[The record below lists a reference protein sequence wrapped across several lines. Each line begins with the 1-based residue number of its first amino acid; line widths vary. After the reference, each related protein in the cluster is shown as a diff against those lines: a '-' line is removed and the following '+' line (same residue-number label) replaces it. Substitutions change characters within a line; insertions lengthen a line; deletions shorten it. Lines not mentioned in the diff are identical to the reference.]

1 MNDPKMLAKFQKA
14 VSGALPSP
22 APGRTGP
29 PTRPRLRFALLT
41 PDPPLP
47 RADAGAPVRG
57 PPPPPQALAEDVE
70 SGPEIETLID
80 AAKYGDLEAVEDFI
94 DVGKGL
100 DEADVEQRTAL
111 HFAAGAGHGAV
122 VQALVAAGADQA
134 ARDSKG
140 EFPTPV
146 GVGLQGMSQ
155 PGGGPGADELTRRRR

>member
-1 MNDPKMLAKFQKA
+1 MRSRRPRR
-14 VSGALPSP
+14 GEPSRP
-22 APGRTGP
+22 AHAPS
-29 PTRPRLRFALLT
+29 PRLRFALLT

-140 EFPTPV
+140 EFSNACWRWPA
-146 GVGLQGMSQ
+146 G
-155 PGGGPGADELTRRRR
+155 DEPAGRRAGR

>member
-1 MNDPKMLAKFQKA
+1 M
-14 VSGALPSP
+14 
-22 APGRTGP
+22 
-29 PTRPRLRFALLT
+29 
-41 PDPPLP
+41 
-47 RADAGAPVRG
+47 RG

-94 DVGKGL
+94 DVGRGL

-140 EFPTPV
+140 EFPPPV
-146 GVGLQGMSQ
+146 CVGPQGTSQ
-155 PGGGPGADELTRRRR
+155 PGGGPGADELTRRR